1 MLMIE
6 CQFCHTGHVV
16 NTIFCDECGHCLLS
30 EVDRETVPLDS
41 GEIGWTG
48 GTIHHHP
55 LAAASQQEI
64 KLPILRLKIGSGKRV
79 VEIPLHKAIHLGRMD
94 PASNAF
100 PEIDLTFDDEF
111 AKSVSRRH
119 AGIFIQGGAVVVEDL
134 ASVNGTFINGKR
146 LVPYLPE
153 FLNDG
158 DILQL
163 GRLLIEVKIRQ
174 PFLL

>member
-1 MLMIE
+1 MIE
-6 CQFCHTGHVV
+6 CQFCHTGHVA
-16 NTIFCDECGHCLLS
+16 NTIFCDECGHCLLT

-55 LAAASQQEI
+55 LAGASQQEL
-64 KLPILRLKIGSGKRV
+64 KLPILRLKIGAGKRV

-146 LVPYLPE
+146 LAPYLPE
-153 FLNDG
+153 SLNDG

-163 GRLLIEVKIRQ
+163 GRLLIEVKIKQ
-174 PFLL
+174 PLLL